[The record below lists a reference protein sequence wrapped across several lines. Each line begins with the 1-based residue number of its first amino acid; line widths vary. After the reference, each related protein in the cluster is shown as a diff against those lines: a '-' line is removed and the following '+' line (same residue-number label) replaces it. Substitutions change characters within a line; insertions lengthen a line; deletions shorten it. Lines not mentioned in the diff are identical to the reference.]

1 MEHTIRRVGIILHR
15 LGITMEILH
24 NGFTLDI
31 PQGCLPLSTDSMLLS
46 GFVSLPKN
54 ARVLDLG
61 SGCGT
66 LGLLLCANDE
76 NCRVTGIEIDTVAH
90 NAARENIERN
100 ALTGRME
107 SICGDLRAIPSHFP
121 AGSFDCCVSNPP
133 YFTGGPASE
142 ATPLARRDDC
152 CTPEEL
158 FQAAAWALK
167 FGGTFFL
174 VHKPERLAQLC
185 GIACACKLEPKRL
198 QLVRHKADSPVSLIL
213 LACRKGAKPGLQWE
227 ELCLFDQNGQPTPQ
241 YRKIYHL

>member
-1 MEHTIRRVGIILHR
+1 
-15 LGITMEILH
+15 MEILH
-24 NGFTLDI
+24 NGFTLQTN
-31 PQGCLPLSTDSMLLS
+31 PGCFPLSTDSMLLS

-54 ARVLDLG
+54 ARILDLG

-66 LGLLLCANDE
+66 LGLLLCAADE
-76 NCRVTGIEIDTVAH
+76 SCRVSGVELEPSAH
-90 NAARENIERN
+90 EAALGNIQRN
-100 ALTGRME
+100 SLGTRME
-107 SICGDLRAIPSHFP
+107 SICGDIRGIASLFP

-142 ATPLARRDDC
+142 AAPLARRDDC
-152 CTPEEL
+152 CSPEEL

-198 QLVRHKADSPVSLIL
+198 QLVRHQPGGSVSLIL

-227 ELCLFDQNGQPTPQ
+227 ELCLFDQTGQPTPQ

>member
-1 MEHTIRRVGIILHR
+1 
-15 LGITMEILH
+15 MEILH
-24 NGFTLDI
+24 YGFTLETA
-31 PQGCLPLSTDSMLLS
+31 PGCLPLSTDSMLLS
-46 GFVSLPKN
+46 GFVSLPKH
-54 ARVLDLG
+54 AKVLDLG

-66 LGLLLCANDE
+66 LGILLCAADKS
-76 NCRVTGIEIDTVAH
+76 CRITGVELDAAAH
-90 NAARENIERN
+90 DAARENIERN
-100 ALTGRME
+100 NLSPRME
-107 SICGDLRAIPSHFP
+107 SICADIRTVASLFP

-152 CTPEEL
+152 CSPQEL

-167 FGGTFFL
+167 FGGTFYL
-174 VHKPERLAQLC
+174 VHKPERLAHLC

-198 QLVRHKADSPVSLIL
+198 QLIRHQPGAPVSLIL

-227 ELCLFDQNGQPTPQ
+227 ELCLHDQSGQPSPQ

>member
-1 MEHTIRRVGIILHR
+1 MEL
-15 LGITMEILH
+15 LY

-31 PQGCLPLSTDSMLLS
+31 PHWCFPLSTDSMLLS
-46 GFVSLPKN
+46 GFVSLPRN
-54 ARVLDLG
+54 ARILDLG

-66 LGLLLCANDE
+66 LGLLLCAADE
-76 NCRVTGIEIDTVAH
+76 SCRVSGVELDSVAH
-90 NAARENIERN
+90 ETAQENIHRN
-100 ALTGRME
+100 SLDTRME
-107 SICGDLRAIPSHFP
+107 SICADIRSIPSLFA

-142 ATPLARRDDC
+142 VTPLARRDDC
-152 CTPEEL
+152 CSPEAL

-198 QLVRHKADSPVSLIL
+198 QLVRHQAGKPVSLIL

-227 ELCLFDQNGQPTPQ
+227 ELCLFDQDGQPTPQ
-241 YRKIYHL
+241 YRNIYHLGD